1 MTVDFFRLKVL
12 VVDDQALIRT
22 LINQALRSMGVRPEA
37 ILQAADGASAVR
49 TLDSR
54 QVDLVLCDIQM
65 DGMDGIGLLKELRC
79 GQTANPSNLPFIF
92 LSGHADRSNVLA
104 AARLHAD
111 GFLVKP
117 PKPADV
123 EKAIELALTKPRPE
137 ADPFRYFSVA
147 TGDAHERHANIPH
160 AATLL
165 EPSAFEDSHHSAG
178 ILMPLEAVKPGM
190 VLARDLTNLS
200 GHLLLP
206 KGTRITATQLTA
218 LRNFRD
224 RYGVSHLSVLEPEL
238 PGQA

>member
-1 MTVDFFRLKVL
+1 MSVDFARLKVL
-12 VVDDQALIRT
+12 VVDDQVLIRT
-22 LINQALRSMGVRPEA
+22 LMSQALRNMGLRPEA
-37 ILQAADGASAVR
+37 ILQAADGASAIR
-49 TLDSR
+49 TLDIR

-92 LSGHADRSNVLA
+92 LSGHADRTNVLA

-111 GFLVKP
+111 GFIVKP

-123 EKAIELALTKPRPE
+123 EKAIDLALTKPRPE

-147 TGDAHERHANIPH
+147 TGGGHVRHLSQPH

-165 EPSAFEDSHHSAG
+165 EPSAFEESRPIPG
-178 ILMPLEAVKPGM
+178 ILLPLEGVKPGM
-190 VLARDLTNLS
+190 VLARDLNNLS

-206 KGTRITATQLTA
+206 KGTRITATQLAA

-224 RYGVSHLSVLEPEL
+224 RYGVSHLSVMEPDQL
-238 PGQA
+238 GRD

>member
-1 MTVDFFRLKVL
+1 MSVDFARLKVL
-12 VVDDQALIRT
+12 VVDDQLLIRT
-22 LINQALRSMGVRPEA
+22 LMTQALRNMGLRPEA
-37 ILQAADGASAVR
+37 ILQAADGAAAIR
-49 TLDSR
+49 TLDIR

-65 DGMDGIGLLKELRC
+65 DGLDGIGLLKELRC

-111 GFLVKP
+111 GFIVKP

-123 EKAIELALTKPRPE
+123 EKAIELAMTKPRPE
-137 ADPFRYFSVA
+137 ADPFRYFSVSTHSGQA
-147 TGDAHERHANIPH
+147 QHFSQPH
-160 AATLL
+160 ASTLL
-165 EPSAFEDSHHSAG
+165 EHAALDESHLAAG
-178 ILMPLEAVKPGM
+178 ILLPLEGVKPGM

-206 KGTRITATQLTA
+206 KGTRITATQLAA

-224 RYGVSHLSVLEPEL
+224 RYGVSHLSIVEPDQ
-238 PGQA
+238 PGRD

>member
-1 MTVDFFRLKVL
+1 MNIDFARLKVL
-12 VVDDQALIRT
+12 VVDDQVLVRT
-22 LINQALRSMGVRPEA
+22 LMTQALRNMGLRAEA
-37 ILQAADGASAVR
+37 ILQAADGASAMR
-49 TLDSR
+49 ALEIR

-92 LSGHADRSNVLA
+92 LSGHADRTNVLA

-111 GFLVKP
+111 GFIVKP

-137 ADPFRYFSVA
+137 ADPFRYFAVA
-147 TGDAHERHANIPH
+147 TGGDHERHAHLPH

-165 EPSAFEDSHHSAG
+165 EPATLEESHHAAG
-178 ILMPLEAVKPGM
+178 ILLPLEGVKPGM

-224 RYGVSHLSVLEPEL
+224 RYGVSHLSIMEPDQ
-238 PGQA
+238 PGGN

>member
-1 MTVDFFRLKVL
+1 MSVDFARLKVL
-12 VVDDQALIRT
+12 VVDDQVLVRT
-22 LINQALRSMGVRPEA
+22 LMTQALRNMGLRPEA
-37 ILQAADGASAVR
+37 ILQAADGAAAIR
-49 TLDSR
+49 TLDIR

-92 LSGHADRSNVLA
+92 LSGHADRTNVLA

-111 GFLVKP
+111 GFIVKP

-147 TGDAHERHANIPH
+147 TGETHARPAHLPH

-165 EPSAFEDSHHSAG
+165 EPSGFEESHHFAG
-178 ILMPLEAVKPGM
+178 ILLPLEGVKPGM

-224 RYGVSHLSVLEPEL
+224 RYGVSHLSVMEPDQ
-238 PGQA
+238 PGRD